1 MMNDAEDLT
10 GTLVLVNPELKD
22 DPVNKQGQAGMLLYA
37 NTEKD
42 DIYVA
47 FGKGEQALYSSDALL
62 VFKQPSDIYRQL
74 ISESREM
81 GIPDFK
87 TLMRINMLLEQAGG
101 QNMKEAMQLVKEN
114 PTVIS
119 RAMVS
124 LQEKLGLEVLQ
135 DLAVDK
141 EHAHVRGR

>member
-1 MMNDAEDLT
+1 MNDAEDLT
-10 GTLVLVNPELKD
+10 GTLVLVNPDLKD

-42 DIYVA
+42 DIYVT

-74 ISESREM
+74 MSESKEM
-81 GIPDFK
+81 SIPDFK
-87 TLMRINMLLEQAGG
+87 ALMRINMLLDHSRSK
-101 QNMKEAMQLVKEN
+101 NMKEAMQLVAEN
-114 PTVIS
+114 PSVIS

-124 LQEKLGLEVLQ
+124 LQEKLGLEVSQ

-141 EHAHVRGR
+141 ELAYVRGR